1 MTRAAPR
8 RSPLQVSAPPPRRAH
23 LAIVPPRGTAPR
35 TPPAPMRSSGLLPSG
50 GDSGGA
56 CRPPQAPRRGIPA
69 PGLASASPVPIA
81 SPGGP
86 RGPYRVLRCAAR
98 PPSSHPCC
106 GRGMWRA
113 SLPANL
119 VATAG
124 ASAPFRRWTASG
136 TANAGSRLS
145 RPSSKLTAQRLFAPL
160 KMHRPTGGRPR
171 YAQAG
176 GLLRSPRRRPPGAST
191 SLPQTSRVPRH
202 NASEPEIGQHGI
214 TTSRTPTA
222 KKSAVASLPKKRPA
236 FGREKKARPLRG
248 QQNARSLRSH
258 NNDDKDY

>member
-106 GRGMWRA
+106 GRGFA
-113 SLPANL
+113 AGLPAGRPAA
-119 VATAG
+119 VSAG
-124 ASAPFRRWTASG
+124 FAALTRRAVGANTLAQGRRRPADSARGRHGG
-136 TANAGSRLS
+136 T
-145 RPSSKLTAQRLFAPL
+145 PPD
-160 KMHRPTGGRPR
+160 PTGGGGHQAPRPPPTPP
-171 YAQAG
+171 
-176 GLLRSPRRRPPGAST
+176 LPHSPRPQIPPAPRGVTSSHRRDT
-191 SLPQTSRVPRH
+191 SWNV
-202 NASEPEIGQHGI
+202 
-214 TTSRTPTA
+214 TPT
-222 KKSAVASLPKKRPA
+222 R
-236 FGREKKARPLRG
+236 RG
-248 QQNARSLRSH
+248 NIP
-258 NNDDKDY
+258 